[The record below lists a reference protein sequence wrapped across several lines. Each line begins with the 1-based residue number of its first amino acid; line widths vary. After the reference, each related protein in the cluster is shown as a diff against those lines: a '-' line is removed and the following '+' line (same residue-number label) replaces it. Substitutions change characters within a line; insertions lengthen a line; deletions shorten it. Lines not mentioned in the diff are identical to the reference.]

1 MLYLTL
7 PLRYQV
13 YRLSSENLRG
23 LAAKVLSEKGKT
35 LLFGYMC
42 TLTAIENAVW
52 PVKKKVSETV
62 KKWREQ
68 DGYDCV
74 EFTRQGGMCRLVV
87 FEPHALY
94 ATHCLGPLSRHEL
107 EKLASDMAA
116 AVTTS
121 LAPQFPTRHVPAGGD
136 TPLVIGK
143 QLTISMDVP
152 PLPTHESTVPK
163 IEELRGTWAEELKFE
178 ATWDGTNL
186 ELPGAQEK
194 QERELLQKLSFANPQ
209 ASPFAGIKLVETML
223 TQELSNASRG
233 RLVCDLKLLRALE
246 LISKDEDAAK
256 EQLEEYVTEHE
267 KLGPACPTHPLAL
280 LAFSRVPYQSGD
292 ASIFLHTF
300 AYRYPE
306 AADRFL
312 DANEKKQ
319 VQQRR
324 IEHEADDNVDDQHGS
339 RLDDPVQMWAEL
351 VHEQDAASAAMDGL
365 LKLTGLRKVKLAA
378 VHLFKTGL
386 AFERM
391 DCEKR
396 KKNSPTLNYCFLGNP
411 GTGKTTVARLF
422 AQILHDSGLRK
433 KTAFEECTAQKLKD
447 DGADGFRQSA
457 ARAKDGVIFI
467 DEAYDLDPIGDK
479 FKGVPIANELMTTA
493 ENAREWL
500 TVILAGY
507 EDEMNEK
514 FFAFNPG
521 LKSRFTEIVFED
533 FDEAELL
540 DVWNCQREERGWTE
554 ADPRLGKVVVRR
566 LVKISGTKG
575 FGNARA
581 VRQKLEEATAR
592 AMARPDF
599 DAASNL
605 VLETEDVVGENPA
618 CSAKL
623 HAVLAKVDNK
633 IGWTNIKKAVHDL
646 VEVCKTNYEREL
658 DGQPPHDIF
667 LNRMFLGNPGTGKTT
682 CAKLYGEVLKHLGF
696 LSNGGVLE
704 KTASDL
710 GGQAVGQSQQ
720 KTKELLDSSIGKC
733 LLIDEAYALNTSQY
747 GAQALDTIVEKVQNG
762 SDIAVLLIGYT
773 DEMMDMLRSQNPGLA
788 RRFAPDQ
795 AFYFDDYNEDELL
808 QILKLV
814 CKDKDL
820 KPSLGFLENAL
831 KKLEMQRRCEPHFGN
846 AGAVENLL
854 KAAVQKAT
862 ARGAAKDRLSKT
874 CLEPDD
880 VDLGPEGEDGI
891 EDPFAPLDK
900 LYRMESVK
908 RKLQKLHNASKLAE
922 DEGEERSSLGHF
934 AFIGAPGTGKTTVA
948 RVAATILFRLGLIAK
963 KLVVQTSGLE
973 LTGEAVGQTKKKVEE
988 ELDKAKGGVLFIDEG
1003 AAFSIVALAV
1013 AGSTST
1019 TSSSHHHR
1027 PPAPFFYP
1035 VCVASFEIDA
1045 SFAFAST
1052 TPQRTSSAKAR
1063 TVAKH
1068 ALRLSQR

>member
-365 LKLTGLRKVKLAA
+365 LQLTGLRKVKLAA
-378 VHLFKTGL
+378 VRLFKTGL
-386 AFERM
+386 MFNQM
-391 DCEKR
+391 DPETR
-396 KKNSPTLNYCFLGNP
+396 AKNAPTLNYCFLGNP
-411 GTGKTTVARLF
+411 GTGKTSVARLF
-422 AQILHDSGLRK
+422 AKILHDSGLRK
-433 KTAFEECTAQKLKD
+433 GSNFVESTAQELKEKGPD
-447 DGADGFRQSA
+447 EFR
-457 ARAKDGVIFI
+457 ARAKKAEDGVLFI
-467 DEAYDLDPIGDK
+467 DETYDLDPVGDK
-479 FKGVPIANELMTTA
+479 FKGAPVVNELMTTA
-493 ENAREWL
+493 ENDRERL
-500 TVILAGY
+500 TIIIAGY
-507 EDEMNEK
+507 EDEMNDK
-514 FFAFNPG
+514 FFAYNPG
-521 LKSRFTEIVFED
+521 LKSRFTEMVFED
-533 FDEAELL
+533 FDEEELL
-540 DVWNCQREERGWTE
+540 QVWNSQRKERGWTE
-554 ADPRLGKVVVRR
+554 ADSRLGKVVVRR
-566 LVKISGTKG
+566 LFKASCRKG

-581 VRQKLEEATAR
+581 VRQRLEEATDR

-599 DAASNL
+599 DPR
-605 VLETEDVVGENPA
+605 VLKLEITDAVGENPA
-618 CSAKL
+618 HSTKL
-623 HAVLAKVDNK
+623 AAVLAQIDKK
-633 IGWTNIKKAVHDL
+633 IGWANIKRDVRQL
-646 VEVCKTNYEREL
+646 VEVCKMNYEREL
-658 DGQPPHDIF
+658 DGLAPLDVF

-682 CAKLYGEVLKHLGF
+682 CAKLYGQVLKHLGF
-696 LSNGGVLE
+696 LSNGDIVE
-704 KTASDL
+704 KSASDL
-710 GGQAVGQSQQ
+710 GGQAVGQAQQ
-720 KTKELLDSSIGKC
+720 KTAKLLECCAGKV
-733 LLIDEAYALNTSQY
+733 LLIDEAYALDKSQY

-762 SDIAVLLIGYT
+762 GDIAVLLLGYT
-773 DEMMDMLRSQNPGLA
+773 DEMLAMLRNQNPGLA
-788 RRFAPDQ
+788 RRFDPSQ
-795 AFYFDDYNEDELL
+795 AFNFEDYTEQELS
-808 QILKLV
+808 QILQQN
-814 CKDKDL
+814 CKSKEL
-820 KPSLGFLENAL
+820 KPSLDFQKQAL
-831 KKLEMQRRCEPHFGN
+831 KKLEEQRRSEPNFGN
-846 AGAVENLL
+846 AGAVDNLV
-854 KAAVQKAT
+854 KSAVQSAM
-862 ARGAAKDRLSKT
+862 ARGAAQDLGGALMRL
-874 CLEPDD
+874 EADD
-880 VDLGPEGEDGI
+880 VELGPGADDDG
-891 EDPFAPLDK
+891 DPFAPLDK
-900 LYRMESVK
+900 LFRMDGVK
-908 RKLQKLHNASKLAE
+908 KTLQSLHSRFKLAE
-922 DEGEERSSLGHF
+922 DEGDARPSLGHF
-934 AFIGAPGTGKTTVA
+934 VFKGAPGTGKTTVA
-948 RVAATILFRLGLIAK
+948 RVAATILFRLKLIAK
-963 KLVVQTSGLE
+963 DVVIET
-973 LTGEAVGQTKKKVEE
+973 TGSNSRGKP
-988 ELDKAKGGVLFIDEG
+988 
-1003 AAFSIVALAV
+1003 LARRREK
-1013 AGSTST
+1013 SK
-1019 TSSSHHHR
+1019 SSSTR
-1027 PPAPFFYP
+1027 PRVACCSSTKVLLSPSSLLPWQAPP
-1035 VCVASFEIDA
+1035 PPPPPPITIAPQHPSFIP
-1045 SFAFAST
+1045 SVSRHLKSMRRSPSP
-1052 TPQRTSSAKAR
+1052 PQLRSVRAR
-1063 TVAKH
+1063 QKH
-1068 ALRLSQR
+1068 VR